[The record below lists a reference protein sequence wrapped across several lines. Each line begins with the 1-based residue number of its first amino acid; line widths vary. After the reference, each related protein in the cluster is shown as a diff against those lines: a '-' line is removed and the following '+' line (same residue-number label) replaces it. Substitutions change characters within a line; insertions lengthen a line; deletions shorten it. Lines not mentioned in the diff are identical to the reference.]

1 MASSPDMFD
10 GTAVNVI
17 CMYVHISQHG
27 LTRRICRMLYVVF
40 DRSVHL
46 TMAEVPF
53 LDKLE
58 IVTRLSRSKG
68 LAPVTNIVSPPLKDS
83 AGYLLSYDVW
93 SLIIIILF
101 DQGICNP
108 GKDCEVHCH
117 FRASGLFHF
126 LHCFLFY
133 L

>member
-1 MASSPDMFD
+1 
-10 GTAVNVI
+10 
-17 CMYVHISQHG
+17 
-27 LTRRICRMLYVVF
+27 
-40 DRSVHL
+40 
-46 TMAEVPF
+46 MAEVPF

-68 LAPVTNIVSPPLKDS
+68 LAPVTNVVSPPLKDS

-108 GKDCEVHCH
+108 GKDCGVHCH
-117 FRASGLFHF
+117 FRASGLFHCLHGF
-126 LHCFLFY
+126 LLY